1 MAGKRRSPRPL
12 DLVDLPGVGAYVWS
26 VSDDR
31 VDWSPELV
39 RLYGIDH
46 GPTSETRFIELVHPD
61 DRLRVEAETTAFL
74 AGGDSYAHE
83 FRIVRPDGQL
93 RVIHD
98 RGVIERAPNGSAIFL
113 RGINI
118 DLTPQRPTP
127 GQDVH
132 QGFDKELL
140 ELALDA
146 SGQGAWMHNILTDT
160 PKWDRKTYRIFGL
173 PVGTPLSFDRVVQEI
188 IHPDDR
194 EAVEAAVRS
203 AMDPGGTGRYEVE
216 HRILR
221 GDGEVRWVGVRGR
234 VIFDERVLGRRATRI
249 LGTVRDVTERRRTLE
264 AMQESRDLLNLALDA
279 AGMGVWFADF
289 DSGVYECDD
298 ATRRL
303 FGLDPDQDAFSLD
316 EIAQRMHP
324 DDFAGLSSAWNA
336 LEVGSSLRREFRV
349 RARDGSERWVG
360 GVGVKRPTGREGKVL
375 AVGLNWEITDRKTN
389 EP

>member
-1 MAGKRRSPRPL
+1 MTGNQQSPRPL

-26 VSDDR
+26 VIDDR
-31 VDWSPELV
+31 VEWSPELV
-39 RLYGIDH
+39 RLYGLEQ

-83 FRIVRPDGQL
+83 FRIVCPGGQL

-98 RGVIERAPNGSAIFL
+98 RGVIERAPNGSALFL

-118 DLTPQRPTP
+118 DVTAQQRSRE
-127 GQDVH
+127 QDAY
-132 QGFDKELL
+132 QAFDRELL

-146 SGQGAWMHNILTDT
+146 SEQGAWAYDILMDAV
-160 PKWDRKTYRIFGL
+160 KWDRRTYRIFGQ
-173 PVGTPLSFDRVVQEI
+173 PVGMPLSFDRVVHEI

-194 EAVEAAVRS
+194 EAVQSAVRS
-203 AMDPGGTGRYEVE
+203 AMDPGGTGRYHVE

-221 GDGEVRWVGVRGR
+221 GDGEVRWIGVQGR
-234 VIFDERVLGRRATRI
+234 AIFDERVLGRRAVRI

-279 AGMGVWFADF
+279 GGMGVWFADF
-289 DSGVYECDD
+289 ESGVYECDD

-316 EIAQRMHP
+316 EIEERMHP
-324 DDFAGLSSAWNA
+324 DDLHGLRSAWNA
-336 LEVGSSLRREFRV
+336 LEVGQSLRREFRV
-349 RARDGSERWVG
+349 RAYDGSERWIG
-360 GVGVKRPTGREGKVL
+360 GVGVKRPAGRDGKVL
-375 AVGLNWEITDRKTN
+375 AVGLNWEITDRKRN
-389 EP
+389 EA

>member
-1 MAGKRRSPRPL
+1 MVGKHRNPGPV
-12 DLVDLPGVGAYVWS
+12 DLADLPGVGAYAWS

-31 VDWSPELV
+31 VDWSPELM

-46 GPTSETRFIELVHPD
+46 GPTSEARFIELVHPY

-74 AGGDSYAHE
+74 AAGDSYAHE
-83 FRIVRPDGQL
+83 FRIVRPNGEV
-93 RVIHD
+93 RFIHD
-98 RGVIERAPNGSAIFL
+98 RGIIDRAPNGSAMFL

-118 DLTPQRPTP
+118 DLTAQRHSPE
-127 GQDVH
+127 QDAH

-146 SGQGAWMHNILTDT
+146 SEQGAWVYNILTDT
-160 PKWDRKTYRIFGL
+160 PKWDQRTYRIFGQ

-188 IHPDDR
+188 IPPDDQ
-194 EAVEAAVRS
+194 ETVHAAVRS
-203 AMDPGGTGRYEVE
+203 AMDPAGTGRYRVE

-221 GDGEVRWVGVRGR
+221 GDGEVRWIEARGR
-234 VIFDERVLGRRATRI
+234 VLFDERVLGRRATKI

-264 AMQESRDLLNLALDA
+264 AMRESRDLLNLALDA

-303 FGLDPDQDAFSLD
+303 FGLDQDQDAFSLD
-316 EIAQRMHP
+316 EIEQRMHP
-324 DDFAGLSSAWNA
+324 DDFQGLRSAWNA
-336 LEVGSSLRREFRV
+336 LEVGKSLRQEFRV
-349 RARDGSERWVG
+349 RHHDGSERWVG
-360 GVGVKRPTGREGKVL
+360 GVGVKRSAGREGKVL
-375 AVGLNWEITDRKTN
+375 AVGLNWEITDRKRS
-389 EP
+389 EA

>member
-1 MAGKRRSPRPL
+1 MVGKHRSPVPL
-12 DLVDLPGVGAYVWS
+12 GLADLPGVGAYAWS

-31 VDWSPELV
+31 MDWSPELM

-46 GPTSETRFIELVHPD
+46 GPTSEARFIELVHPD

-74 AGGDSYAHE
+74 AAGDSYEHE
-83 FRIVRPDGQL
+83 FRIVRPNGEV
-93 RVIHD
+93 RFIHD
-98 RGVIERAPNGSAIFL
+98 RGIIERESNGSAIFL

-118 DLTPQRPTP
+118 DLTMQRPTP
-127 GQDVH
+127 GEDVH

-146 SGQGAWMHNILTDT
+146 SEQGAWVYNILTDT
-160 PKWDRKTYRIFGL
+160 PKWDRRTSRIFGL
-173 PVGTPLSFDRVVQEI
+173 PVGTALSLDRVVQEI
-188 IHPDDR
+188 IPPDDR

-203 AMDPGGTGRYEVE
+203 AMDPGGTGKYRVE

-221 GDGEVRWVGVRGR
+221 GDGEVRWIEARGR
-234 VIFDERVLGRRATRI
+234 VLFDERVLGRRATKI

-264 AMQESRDLLNLALDA
+264 AMRESRDLLNLALDA

-303 FGLDPDQDAFSLD
+303 FGLDQDQDAFSLD
-316 EIAQRMHP
+316 EIEQRMHP
-324 DDFAGLSSAWNA
+324 DDFQGLRSAWNA
-336 LEVGSSLRREFRV
+336 LEVGKSLRQEFRV
-349 RARDGSERWVG
+349 RDHDGSERWVG
-360 GVGVKRPTGREGKVL
+360 GVGVKRSAGREGKVL
-375 AVGLNWEITDRKTN
+375 AVGLNWEITDRKRN
-389 EP
+389 EA